1 MNWWITI
8 QNATKNMLID
18 CNKHLFVVY
27 GLQRAIAQ
35 VVSKWT
41 ELNPNPK
48 SCGARAACAT
58 AFWIVRF
65 LLPTY
70 FNENDAEKC

>member
-1 MNWWITI
+1 
-8 QNATKNMLID
+8 MLID

-35 VVSKWT
+35 LVSKWT
-41 ELNPNPK
+41 ELNTKPK
-48 SCGARAACAT
+48 KLWRT
-58 AFWIVRF
+58 LRVRHSF
-65 LLPTY
+65 LDCKVSFAYL